1 MTNPIDWKLIF
12 DATTTGVGYI
22 VDEKKRED
30 LLTKISLLI
39 NRKRKIVV
47 FGNSGCGK
55 SQFINS
61 LKDSVKIPTKTNTP
75 EKIRFALEKFPIK
88 LIDTPGDLAAKPFR
102 IREIHRIIND
112 GVEGII
118 NVVSYGFQE
127 TIGAAGWVCTAFYT
141 AIRFDCYI
149 YKTTTCIWNFYIL
162 GIVRCAIGYTRPYI
176 GPINIG
182 NRCSISI
189 STRYATNLDFD
200 FECCDKLL

>member
-127 TIGAAGWVCTAFYT
+127 TIGAEKSLAFDSNNNLIQGFIDANRTEEIDRLDEWIEDINPVNCNWILNIVNKSDIWWEDFNAVTNY
-141 AIRFDCYI
+141 
-149 YKTTTCIWNFYIL
+149 YKQ
-162 GIVRCAIGYTRPYI
+162 A
-176 GPINIG
+176 
-182 NRCSISI
+182 
-189 STRYATNLDFD
+189 
-200 FECCDKLL
+200 